1 MSATR
6 TGGREGLLDRIRT
19 LPTVP
24 VWHPTDPN
32 AAAVLGVSRD
42 TAYSLARA
50 GELPGVLRVG
60 HRLVVGV
67 PALLR
72 ALGED
77 T

>member
-1 MSATR
+1 MTTTR
-6 TGGREGLLDRIRT
+6 TGGREGLLDRIRA

-24 VWHPTDPN
+24 VWHPTEPN

-42 TAYSLARA
+42 SAYSLART
-50 GELPGVLRVG
+50 GQLPGVLRVG
-60 HRLVVGV
+60 HRLVVSV

-72 ALGED
+72 ALGEP